1 MKTAKELEKSFRQDF
16 ANLLKKHNAEIE
28 ITDDG
33 KSYGFHSGIVVITIS
48 SLDDEF
54 CEFRL

>member
-1 MKTAKELEKSFRQDF
+1 MRTAKELEKSFRQDF
-16 ANLLKKHNAEIE
+16 ENLLKKYNAEIE

-33 KSYGFHSGIVVITIS
+33 KSYGRQSGIVIITIS
-48 SLDDEF
+48 NLDDEF